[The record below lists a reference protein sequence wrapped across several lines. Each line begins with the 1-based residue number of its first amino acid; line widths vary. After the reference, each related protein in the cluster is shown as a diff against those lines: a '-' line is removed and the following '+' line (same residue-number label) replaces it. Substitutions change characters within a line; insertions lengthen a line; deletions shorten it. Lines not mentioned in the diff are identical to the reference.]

1 MQGERGYGHRKVF
14 QLKEECEGSAELRH
28 IVAGLVQRV
37 PELEFAREPREGH
50 VTVSEET
57 GKVTHTSYNGRTE
70 KLSKGFRVSRLVIS
84 RGRRVRRCCT
94 VAARRPRIFSRA
106 SLFALRFTCKSSVF

>member
-1 MQGERGYGHRKVF
+1 MGFCKVF
-14 QLKEECEGSAELRH
+14 QLKGECEGIAELRH

-57 GKVTHTSYNGRTE
+57 GKVTAY
-70 KLSKGFRVSRLVIS
+70 FV
-84 RGRRVRRCCT
+84 
-94 VAARRPRIFSRA
+94 
-106 SLFALRFTCKSSVF
+106 